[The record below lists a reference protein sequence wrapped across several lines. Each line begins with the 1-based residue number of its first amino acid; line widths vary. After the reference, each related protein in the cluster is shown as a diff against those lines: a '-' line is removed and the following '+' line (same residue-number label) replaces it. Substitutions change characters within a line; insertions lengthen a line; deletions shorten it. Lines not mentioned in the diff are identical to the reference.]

1 MAVSQIIQREFT
13 GVLLPELLVAV
24 VLLQTCLQTVTD
36 TVQIVPLLGGLL
48 DMLDKFN
55 QLAPGMQ
62 KEDEEDL
69 TWPGGIG
76 IMCGIIT
83 NRM

>member
-1 MAVSQIIQREFT
+1 MAASQIIQKEFT

-24 VLLQTCLQTVTD
+24 VLLQTCLSSVMD
-36 TVQIVPLLGGLL
+36 TVQIVPMLGGLL

-55 QLAPGMQ
+55 KLAPGVQ

-76 IMCGIIT
+76 MLCT
-83 NRM
+83 PLPV